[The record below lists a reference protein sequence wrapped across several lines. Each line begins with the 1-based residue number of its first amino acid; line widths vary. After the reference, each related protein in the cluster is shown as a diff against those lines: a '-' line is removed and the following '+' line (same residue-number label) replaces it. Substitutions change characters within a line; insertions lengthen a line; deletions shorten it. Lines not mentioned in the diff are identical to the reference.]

1 MVMMM
6 VLVMT
11 TGKQPAVEK
20 FAGCKTSVAQADG
33 QGLCNSALGQV
44 VAKLFVFR

>member
-1 MVMMM
+1 MVMVL

-11 TGKQPAVEK
+11 TDKEPVVEK

-33 QGLCNSALGQV
+33 QGPL
-44 VAKLFVFR
+44 